1 MGLFDL
7 FKKKD
12 NATDNTVTPSV
23 TNTVAQEAVNTVGM
37 TIDMSKSANN
47 LNKVLIDMS
56 KSSKIDMTKHTARV
70 AFAMDYS
77 GSMDDLYR
85 NKSVQKL
92 ITRLLPIALKF
103 DDNGELESW
112 LFSIGKKK
120 LEPVTLENYENYV
133 KDVIY
138 RSNFRMSGTEYSP
151 VLRDMVHYY
160 KDKQPSE
167 IPAFIIF
174 ITDGDNSDKY
184 ETDAIVREFSKY
196 NMFVQFVG
204 IGTDSFSYLRK
215 LDDLSGRASDNTG
228 FITVRDINRLSD
240 EELYTKLLEQY
251 KAWLNNK

>member
-7 FKKKD
+7 FKKN
-12 NATDNTVTPSV
+12 NASVASATPATTVSTE
-23 TNTVAQEAVNTVGM
+23 TVKPAAM
-37 TIDMSKSANN
+37 TIDMSKSTEN
-47 LNKVLIDMS
+47 LNKVLINMS

-92 ITRLLPIALKF
+92 ISRLLPIALKF

-112 LFSIGKKK
+112 LFSNGMRK
-120 LEPVTLENYENYV
+120 LDSVTLGNYETYV
-133 KDVIY
+133 KNVIE
-138 RSNFRMSGTEYSP
+138 RSGFRMGGTEYCP
-151 VLRDMVHYY
+151 VLQDMVYHY
-160 KDKQPSE
+160 KDKEPSE

-184 ETDAIVREFSKY
+184 ETDAIVRELSKY

-204 IGTDSFSYLRK
+204 IGHDSFSYLRK

-228 FITVRDINRLSD
+228 FITVRDINRLND
-240 EELYTKLLEQY
+240 DELYTKLLEQY
-251 KAWLNNK
+251 KDWLNNK